1 MRERLAA
8 SFVLLA
14 VVLLTAAALVRG
26 YTLGH
31 EIREHESARLHQSA
45 VALGRLVED
54 RLASGEPVDAA
65 FLAPFVAVEDQVV
78 WTPPDGEP
86 VEVRGSSYEAGDE
99 LAASVGAAGG
109 RVTVAQDDGLV
120 AGILVGDPWAL
131 VVLLGL
137 ALAVAAGAG
146 LLVARL
152 LAAPFRQLAGAAG
165 ALGRGRFDLDLPR
178 TRIPEATAIA
188 QSLRTSA
195 DQLRERLRRDQE
207 FAAHT
212 SHALRSPLTGL
223 RLELEEVLLRDDLA
237 DDVRTTVGR
246 ALAGITH
253 VDQVAGELVELQRGS
268 LVEGAEIALRDLA
281 TQVAQRWADELAVDD
296 RELTAAVEGEL
307 DRRYTPGPVEHL
319 LDLVLDGVRAGSLGG
334 VRLVLVGD
342 PDGHLRIQVTA
353 ERSARGAT
361 GDGFTA
367 ARSVCAALGGRWSG
381 EEPMDGVE
389 ILLPQR

>member
-381 EEPMDGVE
+381 EESMDGVE